1 MSAAPAAL
9 PLELVALDDRFL
21 TSTTDVELSGG
32 TAHLVRPRSAEDLIS
47 ETEFDRDERLPYWAE
62 VWPSSIALARAL
74 PELVAPGTRMLELG
88 CGIGLVSVAAAR
100 CGVSVLAT
108 DYYVDALLFTRRNVL
123 ADSGVD
129 PDTRLVDWRAWP
141 HDIGTFD
148 RVVASDV
155 LYERPYAALVAD
167 ALAVSLTADGVAFI
181 ADPGRTA
188 LPAFIES
195 CVARGLQVSPRMRVP
210 HHDGAIEQVITIHQV
225 SRSAP

>member
-1 MSAAPAAL
+1 MSAAPATV
-9 PLELVALDDRFL
+9 PLELVALDHRFL
-21 TSTTDVELSGG
+21 TTTTDVDLAGG
-32 TAHLVRPRSAEDLIS
+32 PTHLVRPRSAEDLIS
-47 ETEFDRDERLPYWAE
+47 EAEFDRDERLPYWAE

-74 PELVAPGTRMLELG
+74 PELVPPGTRMLELG

-100 CGVSVLAT
+100 CGISVLAT

-123 ADSGVD
+123 ADSGID
-129 PDTRLVDWRAWP
+129 PDTQLVDWRAWP
-141 HDIGTFD
+141 HDIGRFD

-167 ALAVSLTADGVAFI
+167 ALAASLTDDGVAFI

-195 CVARGLQVSPRMRVP
+195 CVARGLQVSSRMRVP

>member
-1 MSAAPAAL
+1 MSAAPATV
-9 PLELVALDDRFL
+9 PLELVALDNRFL
-21 TSTTDVELSGG
+21 TTTTDVDLAGG
-32 TAHLVRPRSAEDLIS
+32 PTHLVRPRSAEDLIS
-47 ETEFDRDERLPYWAE
+47 EAEFDRDERLPYWAE

-74 PELVAPGTRMLELG
+74 PELVPAGTRMLELG

-100 CGVSVLAT
+100 CGISVLAT

-123 ADSGVD
+123 ADSGID
-129 PDTRLVDWRAWP
+129 PDTQLVDWRAWP
-141 HDIGTFD
+141 HDIGRFD

-167 ALAVSLTADGVAFI
+167 ALAASLTDDGVAFI

-188 LPAFIES
+188 LPAFIEA
-195 CVARGLQVSPRMRVP
+195 CVARGLQVSSRMRVP

>member
-1 MSAAPAAL
+1 MSAAPAVI

-21 TSTTDVELSGG
+21 TATTDVDLAGG
-32 TAHLVRPRSAEDLIS
+32 PAHLVRPRSAEDLIS

-74 PELVAPGTRMLELG
+74 PELVPPGTRMLELG
-88 CGIGLVSVAAAR
+88 CGIGLVSLAAAR
-100 CGVSVLAT
+100 CGISVLAT
-108 DYYVDALLFTRRNVL
+108 DYYVDALLFTRRNVR
-123 ADSGVD
+123 ANCGVD

-141 HDIGTFD
+141 HDIGRFD

-167 ALAVSLTADGVAFI
+167 ALAASLTDRGVAFI

-195 CVARGLQVSPRMRVP
+195 CMARGLQVSSRMRVP
-210 HHDGAIEQVITIHQV
+210 HHDGAIAQVITIHQV